1 MTKHKL
7 AQVVDAIGAAWL
19 RDRLVQVIEKRHYL
33 VTLSLSQV
41 DPMYSNNLF
50 ERLKK
55 AVGDEDAAE
64 VNGVLREMA
73 EFDAALSQVREIIR
87 AIVAVMET
95 LPEAYGGSNNE

>member
-7 AQVVDAIGAAWL
+7 TQVVDEIGAAWL
-19 RDRLVQVIEKRHYL
+19 RERLVDVIDKRHYL

-50 ERLKK
+50 KRLKQS
-55 AVGDEDAAE
+55 VQDEDVGE
-64 VNGVLREMA
+64 VEKVLQEMA
-73 EFDAALSQVREIIR
+73 EFDAALSRVREIIR
-87 AIVAVMET
+87 AVAAVMET